1 MSNSHS
7 EGSVV
12 VGVDVGGTK
21 IAAALID
28 SQGNILQEI
37 RRSTNVSSPQA
48 TLDGIV
54 QAIAHVIRAGGFTHA
69 DIYGIG
75 LGIAGLVDPVN
86 GIGIASVNL
95 NWRNVPVKA
104 ELESRLKIPCA
115 IENDV
120 KAAALGEARYGA
132 GFGMKN
138 LIYMT
143 IGTGIAAAFVLND
156 KIYSGSKG
164 MAGEVGHAIVQW
176 EGPLCKCGGHG
187 CLEALAAG
195 PAIAAR
201 AADKLQTGRRSILSN
216 HPVENLTAEDVFQ
229 AAVRQD
235 ELALETVK
243 ETGHHLAFA
252 IQFLALAYDPQVI
265 VLGGGVPQAG
275 EIFLRPVRQSL
286 EHLAAENWVF
296 RELYHP
302 DFVQVTRLGTDIAV
316 LGAAALVA
324 PAA

>member
-1 MSNSHS
+1 MSNSDPK
-7 EGSVV
+7 ESVV
-12 VGVDVGGTK
+12 IGVDVGGTK
-21 IAAALID
+21 IATALVD
-28 SQGNILQEI
+28 LRGNILRET
-37 RRSTNVSSPQA
+37 RHPTDVSNPQA
-48 TLDGIV
+48 TLDGIA
-54 QAIAHVIRAGGFTHA
+54 QAIDHIISSSGFARA
-69 DIYGIG
+69 DIVGIG
-75 LGIAGLVDPVN
+75 LGIPGLVDPVN

-104 ELESRLKIPCA
+104 ELERRLSIPCA

-132 GFGMKN
+132 GRGMKN

-143 IGTGIAAAFVLND
+143 IGTGIAVAFVLDNE
-156 KIYSGSKG
+156 IYSGSKG
-164 MAGEVGHAIVQW
+164 MAGEVGHAII
-176 EGPLCKCGGHG
+176 ERDGPLCKCGGHG

-201 AADKLQTGRRSILSN
+201 AANKLQAGRPSILSQL
-216 HPVENLTAEDVFQ
+216 PTDSLTAEDIFH
-229 AAVRQD
+229 AATQQD

-243 ETGHHLAFA
+243 EAGYYLAFA
-252 IQFLALAYDPQVI
+252 IQFLALAYDPQVV

-275 EIFLRPVRQSL
+275 EVFLRPVRQSL

-296 RELYHP
+296 GELYHP
-302 DFVQVTRLGTDIAV
+302 DFVQVTKLGTDIAV

-324 PAA
+324 PTH